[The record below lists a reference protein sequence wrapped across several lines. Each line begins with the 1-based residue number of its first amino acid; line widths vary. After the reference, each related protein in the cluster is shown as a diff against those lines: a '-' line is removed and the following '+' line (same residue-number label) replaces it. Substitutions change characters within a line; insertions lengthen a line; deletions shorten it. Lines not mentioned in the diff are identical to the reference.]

1 MIVTKSSSVKMPSKS
16 EIKQKNT
23 DEKKRISQMYKNFS
37 DGQRDM
43 FKRVM
48 KERSEQFKRMD
59 DKEKAHF
66 KTRVIE
72 RISHS
77 GKR

>member
-1 MIVTKSSSVKMPSKS
+1 MVVTKSSAVKTPSKS
-16 EIKQKNT
+16 ESKQKSS
-23 DEKKRISQMYKNFS
+23 DEKKRISQMYKNMS

-43 FKRVM
+43 FKKVM
-48 KERSEQFKRMD
+48 KDRSEQFKRMD
-59 DKEKAHF
+59 DNEKTHF
-66 KTRVIE
+66 KSHVIE

>member
-1 MIVTKSSSVKMPSKS
+1 MVVTKSDAGKKSIKS
-16 EIKQKNT
+16 ESKQKSP
-23 DEKKRISQMYKNFS
+23 DAKKKISQMYKNFS
-37 DGQRDM
+37 DGQKDM

-59 DKEKAHF
+59 DKEKANF
-66 KTRVIE
+66 KSHVIE